1 MRISKKHKKNYIN
14 VPHFSDIAMYSDPIH
29 VKFFSYNSFK
39 ALTGDSKWSYYTE
52 ARYEIVSL
60 KIILK
65 SLFKLIGVEF
75 IINAKKNQKNQ
86 FNKKVYGITLA
97 FYYRRKNN

>member
-1 MRISKKHKKNYIN
+1 
-14 VPHFSDIAMYSDPIH
+14 MYSDPTH
-29 VKFFSYNSFK
+29 VKFFSSNSFK

-75 IINAKKNQKNQ
+75 RINATKKIKNQPT
-86 FNKKVYGITLA
+86 KKVYGITLA

>member
-1 MRISKKHKKNYIN
+1 
-14 VPHFSDIAMYSDPIH
+14 MYSDPTH

-39 ALTGDSKWSYYTE
+39 ALTRDSKWSYYTE

-75 IINAKKNQKNQ
+75 RINATKKIKKIPV
-86 FNKKVYGITLA
+86 NK
-97 FYYRRKNN
+97 

>member
-1 MRISKKHKKNYIN
+1 
-14 VPHFSDIAMYSDPIH
+14 MYSDPTH

-39 ALTGDSKWSYYTE
+39 ALTRDSKWSYYTE

-75 IINAKKNQKNQ
+75 IINAKKI
-86 FNKKVYGITLA
+86 KKINLIRKFTESHLLFIIAGKTIEVILEV
-97 FYYRRKNN
+97 KNNL

>member
-1 MRISKKHKKNYIN
+1 
-14 VPHFSDIAMYSDPIH
+14 MYHIFQILQCILIQHMSNSSH
-29 VKFFSYNSFK
+29 NNSFK
-39 ALTGDSKWSYYTE
+39 ALTRDSKWSYYTE

-75 IINAKKNQKNQ
+75 IINAKKIKKINLIRKFTESHLLFIIAGKTIEVILEVKKN
-86 FNKKVYGITLA
+86 L
-97 FYYRRKNN
+97 